1 MLTPATSSS
10 VFAGF
15 TAVSAVS
22 TVCSVKDGEG
32 SSGPISH
39 GVPFFLSVFSHFAAF
54 TAMLWPSM
62 AVLSWASTSLLMP
75 AEIRPVEV
83 VTNAFLSWESQKCL
97 KVTSVVYRFSFFIS
111 ACRLGWWRRWPTP
124 LFSWEKNPTFGG
136 GLRLMWEMR
145 TRWKRLTSHS
155 QNRAQ
160 TNENGSQLGTSRP
173 ERLGEV
179 GRMRKGSRGPGIKD

>member
-22 TVCSVKDGEG
+22 TVRSVKDGEG

-39 GVPFFLSVFSHFAAF
+39 GVPFFLGVFSHFAAF

-124 LFSWEKNPTFGG
+124 LFSWEKNP
-136 GLRLMWEMR
+136 
-145 TRWKRLTSHS
+145 H
-155 QNRAQ
+155 
-160 TNENGSQLGTSRP
+160 
-173 ERLGEV
+173 LGEV
-179 GRMRKGSRGPGIKD
+179 SDLCGKWEPDENVLPATPKTEHKQMRMDLSWEPLDLRG